1 MRKLRQRN
9 RFAGNLTA
17 EDIIAI
23 EELEAQ
29 LSEELDD
36 VEVDDVDVVDDGKV
50 DDVKLDDVKVDDVKV
65 DDVKVDDVEVET
77 ETETETEQLI
87 KEAQE
92 IMEACE
98 GQDEAAEVLKACNE
112 LEQQINAS
120 SDVVAPDDKEIIS
133 EEQEV
138 LNACA
143 ELEAKIASE
152 FAPGIEDEIG
162 DEAKGGDPSVST
174 ITDSK
179 VDVSTDKEVFPTNS
193 EYVAKITA
201 RLDRVA
207 NILEK
212 RGMKRMAFRV
222 DQLSDKL
229 EASIRK

>member
-23 EELEAQ
+23 EELETQ

-36 VEVDDVDVVDDGKV
+36 VEVDDVDVVDDVEV
-50 DDVKLDDVKVDDVKV
+50 DN
-65 DDVKVDDVEVET
+65 VEVET
-77 ETETETEQLI
+77 ETDTETEQLI

-98 GQDEAAEVLKACNE
+98 GQDEADEVLKACDE

-143 ELEAKIASE
+143 EIEAKIAAFEAEEVKTASE
-152 FAPGIEDEIG
+152 TTPGIEDEIG

>member
-1 MRKLRQRN
+1 MRNLKKSN
-9 RFAGNLTA
+9 RFASEEFTA

-23 EELEAQ
+23 EELEEQ
-29 LSEELDD
+29 LADEL
-36 VEVDDVDVVDDGKV
+36 EM
-50 DDVKLDDVKVDDVKV
+50 DDVKVETSEDD
-65 DDVKVDDVEVET
+65 E
-77 ETETETEQLI
+77 LI
-87 KEAQE
+87 AEAEE
-92 IMEACE
+92 ILKAFEE
-98 GQDEAAEVLKACNE
+98 EEPAAEPAPAVEAE
-112 LEQQINAS
+112 EETPAAEETPAVEAEA
-120 SDVVAPDDKEIIS
+120 DTEVPDDKEIIS
-133 EEQEV
+133 EEEEI
-138 LNACA
+138 LKACE
-143 ELEAKIASE
+143 ELEAKIAAYESKEACDEVKEEEVKTASE
-152 FAPGIEDEIG
+152 TTPGIEDEIG

>member
-1 MRKLRQRN
+1 MRSLETRN
-9 RFAGNLTA
+9 RFASEELEA

-23 EELEAQ
+23 EALEEQLADELEMEDVNKADG
-29 LSEELDD
+29 SEEK
-36 VEVDDVDVVDDGKV
+36 E
-50 DDVKLDDVKVDDVKV
+50 
-65 DDVKVDDVEVET
+65 
-77 ETETETEQLI
+77 LI
-87 KEAQE
+87 AEAEE
-92 IMEACE
+92 I
-98 GQDEAAEVLKACNE
+98 LKAFE
-112 LEQQINAS
+112 EEAEETPAAPAPEEAPAAPAVEAE
-120 SDVVAPDDKEIIS
+120 DKADTEVPDDKEILS
-133 EEQEV
+133 EEEEIIA
-138 LNACA
+138 ACE
-143 ELEAKIASE
+143 ELEAKIAVFEAEEEINACGDTEEVKTASE
-152 FAPGIEDEIG
+152 TTPGIEDEIG

>member
-1 MRKLRQRN
+1 MRSLKTRN
-9 RFAGNLTA
+9 RFASEELEA

-23 EELEAQ
+23 EALEEQLADELEMEDVEKADG
-29 LSEELDD
+29 SEEK
-36 VEVDDVDVVDDGKV
+36 E
-50 DDVKLDDVKVDDVKV
+50 
-65 DDVKVDDVEVET
+65 
-77 ETETETEQLI
+77 LI
-87 KEAQE
+87 AEAEE
-92 IMEACE
+92 I
-98 GQDEAAEVLKACNE
+98 LKAFE
-112 LEQQINAS
+112 EEEAEEAPAAPAPAPVEEAEEAPAVEAEG
-120 SDVVAPDDKEIIS
+120 DADTEVPDDKEILS
-133 EEQEV
+133 EEEEIIA
-138 LNACA
+138 ACE
-143 ELEAKIASE
+143 ELEAKIAVFEAAEEINACGDTEEVKTASE
-152 FAPGIEDEIG
+152 TTPGIEDEIG

>member
-1 MRKLRQRN
+1 MRSLKTRN
-9 RFAGNLTA
+9 RFASEELEA

-23 EELEAQ
+23 EALEEQLADELEMEDVEKADG
-29 LSEELDD
+29 SEEK
-36 VEVDDVDVVDDGKV
+36 E
-50 DDVKLDDVKVDDVKV
+50 
-65 DDVKVDDVEVET
+65 
-77 ETETETEQLI
+77 LI
-87 KEAQE
+87 AEAEE
-92 IMEACE
+92 I
-98 GQDEAAEVLKACNE
+98 LKAFE
-112 LEQQINAS
+112 EEAPAAPAPAPVEEAPAAPAVEAEDNA
-120 SDVVAPDDKEIIS
+120 DTEVPDDKEIIS
-133 EEQEV
+133 EEEEIIA
-138 LNACA
+138 ACE
-143 ELEAKIASE
+143 ELEAKIAAFEAEEEEINACGDAEEEVKTASE
-152 FAPGIEDEIG
+152 TTPGIEDEIG